1 MSQAAS
7 AAGGEPEYELQ
18 SVNFHSG
25 FFGEKGTLKTF
36 EVPHNITLINI
47 GTFGAYT
54 CDPLGGNISQ
64 KTASGIDLG
73 SSGNPNTPL
82 DEWIVEHFSVRDRR
96 FGDLCILLPG
106 TQSLDRYMAHDKNAL
121 IEGTEQA
128 KSMVYRTRESLKG
141 YYSFSQIHDAVNIE
155 RTPGGPATRMQ
166 DTPDAFPEFGIK
178 GIPFSIADKTLELS
192 ELCKWISENANG
204 KNIILFVLGCQVMP
218 NDISLSTI
226 RTIDESKRIKNVEIL
241 ENVLVGLSLG
251 RQVVHLIQSKTSTI
265 KTRSDRQTETQ
276 EALADADEKEGG
288 VVYHAERDEYAASE
302 WKYPPDL
309 WTFIA
314 SAAGLSPH
322 IRLEEGLPA
331 FNKKINSGVYL
342 TDEEEEEGEKIAD
355 VIIEVSRSAVQE
367 AMDVSSGAAG
377 YGGGKR
383 KRRRKT
389 RKKKTKKNRKRN
401 HKTKKRKRK
410 RNKRTRRNNST
421 MKLRN

>member
-1 MSQAAS
+1 MAAS

-25 FFGEKGTLKTF
+25 FFGENGTLKTF

-54 CDPLGGNISQ
+54 CDPQGGNISQ
-64 KTASGIDLG
+64 KTASGIDHG
-73 SSGNPNTPL
+73 SSSGNPNTPL
-82 DEWIVEHFSVRDRR
+82 DKWIVEHFSVRDPR

-106 TQSLDRYMAHDKNAL
+106 TTALDRYMAHDKNAL
-121 IEGTEQA
+121 IKGTPES
-128 KSMVYRTRESLKG
+128 KSMVYRTRQSLKG

-155 RTPGGPATRMQ
+155 RIQGAPATRMQ
-166 DTPDAFPEFGIK
+166 NTPDAFPEFGS
-178 GIPFSIADKTLELS
+178 GIPFSRSSKTLDLS
-192 ELCKWISENANG
+192 DLCKWISENANG
-204 KNIILFVLGCQVMP
+204 KNIILFVLGCQVVP

-226 RTIDESKRIKNVEIL
+226 RTIDESKRIKNVQIL
-241 ENVLVGLSLG
+241 ENFLVGLSLG
-251 RQVVHLIQSKTSTI
+251 RQVVHELKKKTSTI
-265 KTRSDRQTETQ
+265 KTRSEGQTETQ
-276 EALADADEKEGG
+276 EALEDADEGEGG
-288 VVYHAERDEYAASE
+288 AVYAALRPEYAASE

-309 WTFIA
+309 WKHLF
-314 SAAGLSPH
+314 SAASLSPRL
-322 IRLEEGLPA
+322 RLEEGEAA
-331 FNKKINSGVYL
+331 FNQKINSGVYL
-342 TDEEEEEGEKIAD
+342 TEAGVPKAVGEKIAD
-355 VIIEVSRSAVQE
+355 VIIKVSREGKQRAVE
-367 AMDVSSGAAG
+367 AMDVSAG
-377 YGGGKR
+377 LGGGKR